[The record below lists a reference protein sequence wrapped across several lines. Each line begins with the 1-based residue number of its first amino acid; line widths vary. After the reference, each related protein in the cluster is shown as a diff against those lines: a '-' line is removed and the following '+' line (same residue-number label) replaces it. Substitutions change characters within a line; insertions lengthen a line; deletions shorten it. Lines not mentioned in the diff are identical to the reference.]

1 MAAFKLGFGSSNPF
15 AGSTAPALASPIE
28 ENPVPKFVSTGALEA
43 IESGTDSPLRE
54 ADPDAINLLL
64 DKLNNALVEGLP
76 KKITDDDLRN
86 LVDLYRAKAIQWDAE
101 EAEKRD
107 KPKGQR
113 KAKSAVEAI
122 EVEF

>member
-1 MAAFKLGFGSSNPF
+1 MAFKLGFGKNNPLL
-15 AGSTAPALASPIE
+15 GSTGVSPIISTA

-43 IESGTDSPLRE
+43 IETGQDSPLRE
-54 ADPDAINLLL
+54 ADPDAINFLL

-76 KKITDDDLRN
+76 RKITDPELYQ
-86 LVDLYRAKAIQWDAE
+86 LVDLYRARAIQWDIE

-107 KPKGQR
+107 RPKG
-113 KAKSAVEAI
+113 KKKSIIEAI